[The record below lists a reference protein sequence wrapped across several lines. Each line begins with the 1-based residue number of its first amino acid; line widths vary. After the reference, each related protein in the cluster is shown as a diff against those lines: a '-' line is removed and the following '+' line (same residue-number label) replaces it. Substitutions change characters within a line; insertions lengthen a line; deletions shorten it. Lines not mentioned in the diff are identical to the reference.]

1 MKVVKVRSPFIIEVN
16 EAGAIGS
23 KIELFIYSYGSSVPA
38 TPTYTLSK
46 LNPSAT
52 QLNTAYNVSNFVKE
66 YIDNIKATYV
76 PFYGELEQ
84 NNEWVK
90 FQVKRYKLVGTTYT
104 LLNTTDYIGVNGFTD
119 YTSGNQEPSE
129 VKVLLLSN
137 PNINNYYYKQ
147 TSYPNTLTQYFNLL
161 VDKPTT
167 TTTTINV
174 KYERIDGV
182 IYEYTNNLSV
192 GGAGI
197 FNFAQP
203 ITPVKEIG
211 FYGNFVNGCKVT
223 ITYTPAAGA
232 PIVLPS
238 FYTYPI
244 EECKYTPV
252 LCDFVNRYGGWQT
265 ITFFK
270 SNLQNIETTSKDFN
284 LLPSSVNYNVF
295 KGQKRTFNQQGK
307 QKIKCNTGWVDENYF
322 ELIQDL
328 LLSEV
333 VLLDNKPVIVKSQ
346 SLERKTHLKDK
357 NINYEIEF
365 EYNYGLINDVI

>member
-23 KIELFIYSYGSSVPA
+23 KVELFIYPYGSSVPA

-46 LNPSAT
+46 LNPSTT
-52 QLNTAYNVSNFVKE
+52 QLNTSYNVSNYVKE

-104 LLNTTDYIGVNGFTD
+104 LLNTIDYVGVNGFTD

-129 VKVLLLSN
+129 IKILLLSN
-137 PNINNYYYKQ
+137 PNINNYYYKAP
-147 TSYPNTLTQYFNLL
+147 TYPNTLTQYFNLL
-161 VDKPTT
+161 VDKPTAA
-167 TTTTINV
+167 TTIIDV
-174 KYERIDGV
+174 KYERIDGS
-182 IYEYTNNLSV
+182 IYEYTNNLAV
-192 GGAGI
+192 GFGGI

-203 ITPVKEIG
+203 ITPVKAN
-211 FYGNFVNGCKVT
+211 GNFVNGCKVT
-223 ITYTPAAGA
+223 ITYTPETGS
-232 PIVLPS
+232 PIILPS

-252 LCDFVNRYGGWQT
+252 LCDFVNKYGGWQT

-270 SNLQNIETTSKDFN
+270 AQTNAVSVKGSEYN
-284 LLPSSVNYNVF
+284 LLPDAIDYNIY
-295 KGQKRTFNQQGK
+295 KGQSKVFNINGTQTVK
-307 QKIKCNTGWVDENYF
+307 LNTGWVDENYN
-322 ELIQDL
+322 ELITDL
-328 LLSEV
+328 LLSET
-333 VLLDNKPVIVKSQ
+333 VLLDNKPVKVKTQ
-346 SLERKTHLKDK
+346 SHTYKTQLKDK
-357 NINYEIEF
+357 MINFEIDF
-365 EYNYGLINDVI
+365 EYAFDLINDVV